1 MEKREST
8 TTLAAALPERS
19 DQPSAQWKPLVAA
32 SLGLMPLGAVL
43 FFVSDRPAGLAAW
56 GSYLFVVGV
65 ITLLA
70 GLSSAWVDRELGRF
84 ASETA
89 EGRDAEEEMQ
99 NMREVTDVPRSD
111 RP

>member
-19 DQPSAQWKPLVAA
+19 DRPTAQWKPLVAA

-43 FFVSDRPAGLAAW
+43 FFVSDRPAGLADW
-56 GSYLFVVGV
+56 GSYLFIVGV

-70 GLSSAWVDRELGRF
+70 GLSSAWVDRKSGRL
-84 ASETA
+84 ASATER
-89 EGRDAEEEMQ
+89 GDAEEETQ
-99 NMREVTDVPRSD
+99 DMREITDVPRSNG
-111 RP
+111 P